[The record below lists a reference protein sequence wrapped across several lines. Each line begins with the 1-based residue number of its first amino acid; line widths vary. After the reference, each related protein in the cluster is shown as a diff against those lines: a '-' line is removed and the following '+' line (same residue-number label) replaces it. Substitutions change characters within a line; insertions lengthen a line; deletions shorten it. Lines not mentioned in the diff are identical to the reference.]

1 MYRLKH
7 LFLFFMLVWPLFLW
21 GQSVAIEVPHAFH
34 GTHFKTFLEQGTSVR
49 TWYEVSGRN
58 AEDYMEVVRR
68 IYQPSKDQTLRILDT
83 YGDDQHT
90 AVKIEAKG
98 WIYILI
104 QSNMGMADSKIQAR
118 QKEGQD

>member
-1 MYRLKH
+1 MR
-7 LFLFFMLVWPLFLW
+7 FMAPILRPFWSREPVSAP
-21 GQSVAIEVPHAFH
+21 
-34 GTHFKTFLEQGTSVR
+34 GTRSPE
-49 TWYEVSGRN
+49 E
-58 AEDYMEVVRR
+58 MRR
-68 IYQPSKDQTLRILDT
+68 IIWKWSAVFYQPSKDQTLRILDT